1 MEKIELLKKIIED
14 QSVLINKLHGY
25 LTDTIE
31 TPKIV
36 VNTSRQIKGAEAK
49 AYLKKYLDNILRRN
63 LQKKKHLN

>member
-1 MEKIELLKKIIED
+1 MEKIELLKKIIEN
-14 QSVLINKLHGY
+14 QSVLINKLQGY